1 MKATKIDVR
10 EKWNGKS
17 RVYIFPKGENLV
29 ENLINRRTR
38 PYTEYRKQ
46 VMPDVLEAM
55 GLPRDTKVKWSR
67 YAGCSCPCSPGFIVP
82 GYGKEVFVEVEA

>member
-67 YAGCSCPCSPGFIVP
+67 YAGCSCPCSPRFIVP